1 MNDKRYTWILYT
13 IIFVTACTI
22 AIQVYWNYKNYL
34 IHKQQFINDV
44 QVSLDN
50 AVDTYY
56 ADLAQKNTLAFAFDF
71 DSGSDND
78 HIIENHKLD
87 SIIRHIDTLANGIT
101 YKDSLS
107 INIYEDIS
115 VFRESKSDSFIE
127 IIKSNHNEKDWLE
140 KKVFVK
146 ASNLSKDDFEML
158 TSKVIVSITNDSLRL
173 EKIDTLLNRELNRKH
188 LNIDYGL
195 SFKNSLDSIQ
205 RLNQID
211 KASLSTT
218 SKSIYLPKGST
229 LKVHFKN
236 ETKTILK
243 RILSGILISI
253 LLVFVVISC
262 LFYLL
267 NIIKRQKQLAEVKND
282 LISNITHEFKTPI
295 ATISVALE
303 SIKNFNV
310 IDDKEKTK
318 TYLEMS
324 SNQLSKLNVMVEK
337 LLETATLDSD
347 SLILVKE
354 KINITD
360 LITSIIDKHQL
371 QTEPKTINFNT
382 SKESVFA
389 HVDVFH
395 FENAINNIIDNAI
408 KYGGQT
414 ISIDVS
420 QNSFSFTVSISDD
433 GNTITKTQ
441 KDKIFEK
448 FYRVPKGN
456 THDVKGF
463 GIGLYYAKK
472 IIEKH
477 GGAIHLDLNNNLT
490 TFKLSL
496 PNE

>member
-1 MNDKRYTWILYT
+1 MNEKRYKWILY
-13 IIFVTACTI
+13 IIVVVTACTI

-34 IHKQQFINDV
+34 ISKQQFINDV

-50 AVDTYY
+50 AVDAYY
-56 ADLAQKNTLAFAFDF
+56 ADLAHENTLAFAFDF
-71 DSGSDND
+71 NEDED
-78 HIIENHKLD
+78 HIIENQNLGRF
-87 SIIRHIDTLANGIT
+87 IQNIDTLSKGIT
-101 YKDSLS
+101 NKDSLS

-115 VFRESKSDSFIE
+115 VYRETKSDSFIE
-127 IIKSNHNEKDWLE
+127 IIKNNKKEKDWLA
-140 KKVFVK
+140 KKVFIK
-146 ASNLSKDDFEML
+146 APNLSKGDFEML

-173 EKIDTLLNRELNRKH
+173 EKIDALLKSELNRKH
-188 LNIDYGL
+188 LNINYGL
-195 SFKNSLDSIQ
+195 SFKNILDSIQ

-211 KASLSTT
+211 KAPLNTT

-229 LKVHFKN
+229 LKVHFNN

-253 LLVFVVISC
+253 LLVLAVISC

-267 NIIKRQKQLAEVKND
+267 SIIKRQKQLAEVKND

-310 IDDKEKTK
+310 IDNKEKTK

-324 SNQLSKLNVMVEK
+324 NTQLSKLNVMVEK

-360 LITSIIDKHQL
+360 LISSIIDKHQL

-382 SKESVFA
+382 SIENIFA
-389 HVDVFH
+389 HVDLFH

-408 KYGGQT
+408 KYGGQI

-420 QNSFSFTVSISDD
+420 QNSFSFTVSISDN
-433 GNTITKTQ
+433 GNTITKAQ

-448 FYRVPKGN
+448 FYRVTKGN

-490 TFKLSL
+490 TFNLSL